1 MTDSE
6 LERLDGEGGGSAGT
20 AASLGRIVRRN
31 WLIILV
37 TTLAATAVAVALSK
51 RQHPRYQ
58 STALL
63 QFQPLG
69 SEYQILGVRYVPT
82 VNDEAAQDQ
91 ADVVFVGSRPVAEL
105 TARRTRRPRLTAD
118 EVQNRIQVA
127 EQGQQTRI
135 VAVTASGGTA
145 RAAAKLANDYA
156 RSAHDIR
163 RADEAQRARAAKESL
178 IAQLRGLSYDQRYGN
193 TGDNIRSEIEELNTL
208 EQIGTGSPALL
219 DPALP
224 ASAPVSPKPTRNAL
238 LGALFGLLLGAA
250 IAAVREQSDRRLRD
264 RRQVATAFDA
274 RVLAEIPRARGL
286 RKGRNFTDLP
296 PSVVEAFQ
304 LLQAN
309 LRYAAANRTSRVM
322 LTSAA
327 PDEGKSTVT
336 WNLGA
341 AAVAAGLRVLVVEA
355 DLRRP
360 ELAKRYGLDSTPGL
374 AEVLSGSV
382 EPGAAVRSVFKSA
395 SSNGAGPAEMS
406 ALVAGEAPDP
416 PTELFQSQRL
426 PQVLDEAGHNHD
438 LVLIDAPPLPTAD
451 AVPLASLADGV
462 VIVTY
467 VGRATDAEAIHVR
480 EQLANLGPR
489 VLGVVT
495 NGVT

>member
-1 MTDSE
+1 MNDSE
-6 LERLDGEGGGSAGT
+6 LERLDAERPGSAGT
-20 AASLGRIVRRN
+20 AASLGRIVKRN
-31 WLIILV
+31 LWIIIL
-37 TTLAATAVAVALSK
+37 TTIAATGAAFALTK
-51 RQHPRYQ
+51 RQHPRYE

-63 QFQPLG
+63 QFSALG
-69 SEYQILGVRYVPT
+69 PEYQILGVRYVPT
-82 VNDEAAQDQ
+82 VNDEAAQEQVD
-91 ADVVFVGSRPVAEL
+91 AVFVGSRPVAVL
-105 TARRTRRPRLTAD
+105 AASRTRPRLTAD
-118 EVQNRIQVA
+118 EVQNLVKVA
-127 EQGQQTRI
+127 LQAQGTRI

-145 RAAAKLANDYA
+145 GAAAGLANIY
-156 RSAHDIR
+156 
-163 RADEAQRARAAKESL
+163 ARAASDIQRADDARRAEAAKQALEVEY
-178 IAQLRGLSYDQRYGN
+178 AGLPYWQKHGN
-193 TGDNIRSEIEELNTL
+193 TGDSLRSNMEELDTL
-208 EQIGTGSPALL
+208 ARIGTGSPQLL

-224 ASAPVSPKPTRNAL
+224 ASAPVSPKPTRTAI

-286 RKGRNFTDLP
+286 RKGRTFGDLP

-309 LRYAAANRTSRVM
+309 LRYAAATRTSRVM
-322 LTSAA
+322 LTSAVS
-327 PDEGKSTVT
+327 DEGKSTVA
-336 WNLGA
+336 WNLAA

-360 ELAKRYGLDSTPGL
+360 ELAQRYGLDPSPGL

-382 EPGAAVRSVFKSA
+382 APSAAVRTVSKSA

-406 ALVAGEAPDP
+406 ALVAGEAPDH
-416 PTELFQSQRL
+416 PTKLFQSHRL
-426 PQVLDEAGHNHD
+426 PEVLEEAGHNYD

-451 AVPLASLADGV
+451 AVPLVALADGV

-467 VGRATDAEAIHVR
+467 VGRAKDADALQLR
-480 EQLANLGPR
+480 EQLENLAPR

>member
-6 LERLDGEGGGSAGT
+6 PERLDGEGRGSAGT
-20 AASLGRIVRRN
+20 AASLGRIVKRN
-31 WLIILV
+31 WLIILI
-37 TTLAATAVAVALSK
+37 TTIAATAAAVALSK
-51 RQHPRYQ
+51 RQHPRYE

-63 QFQPLG
+63 QFRPLG
-69 SEYQILGVRYVPT
+69 PEYQILGVRYVPT

-91 ADVVFVGSRPVAEL
+91 ADAVFVGSREVAAL
-105 TARRTRRPRLTAD
+105 TARRTRPRLTAD
-118 EVQNRIQVA
+118 EVQNRILVA
-127 EQGQQTRI
+127 PQGQTRI
-135 VAVTASGGTA
+135 VGVTASGGTA
-145 RAAAKLANDYA
+145 GAAAKLANDYA
-156 RSAHDIR
+156 RSARDVR
-163 RADEAQRARAAKESL
+163 RADEARRAQAAKQAL
-178 IAQLRGLSYDQRYGN
+178 VVQYAGLTYEQRHGN
-193 TGDNIRSEIEELNTL
+193 TGDSLRSEIEELDTL
-208 EQIGTGSPALL
+208 ERIGTGSPQLL
-219 DPALP
+219 DPAVP

-238 LGALFGLLLGAA
+238 LGVLFGLLLGAA

-264 RRQVATAFDA
+264 RQQIATAFDA

-286 RKGRNFTDLP
+286 RKGRSFTELP

-322 LTSAA
+322 LTSAVS
-327 PDEGKSTVT
+327 DEGTSTVA

-360 ELAKRYGLDSTPGL
+360 ELAQRYGLDSAPGL

-382 EPGAAVRSVFKSA
+382 EPGVAVRSVFKSA

-406 ALVAGEAPDP
+406 ALVAGEAPDS

-426 PQVLDEAGHNHD
+426 PQVLDEAGRNYD

-451 AVPLASLADGV
+451 AVPLVSLADGV

-467 VGRATDAEAIHVR
+467 VGRATDGEAVQVR

-495 NGVT
+495 NGVK